1 MTHDKHSS
9 GQSSSQHDVDQT
21 WDNSLADYPLLKT
34 LINQLPDLIYVKDTK
49 SRYLLANEATAR
61 SFALDSPD
69 DLRGKTDFDL
79 QPIDMAEQYYADEQ
93 SILSTGQSQI
103 NREEPIIDQHT
114 GTIRWQLSTKVPFYN
129 TQGEIAGLVGINRDI
144 TNRKRMEA
152 QLLTVHTEL
161 QETNAQLAQLNAS
174 KDKFFSIISHDLRS
188 PLTILLGLSELIDD
202 NVVRYSPDRIKLYTG
217 QLRES
222 AEKLYALLENLL
234 TWSRVQRNVID
245 YTPYEL
251 DIYDLVT
258 ETFELFLTAAKY
270 KQITLRNTIAHG
282 TFVYA
287 DYAMIYTVLRNLL
300 SNALKFTMTGGEI
313 ELSAQLR
320 DTEVEVAVS
329 DTGVG
334 IPEEDLAKLFRI
346 DIRYSQAGT
355 DGEEGTGLGLIL
367 CKELIEKNNGTIW
380 AESVIGKGTTFR
392 FRLPGPVQKTSQET
406 TC

>member
-1 MTHDKHSS
+1 M
-9 GQSSSQHDVDQT
+9 
-21 WDNSLADYPLLKT
+21 
-34 LINQLPDLIYVKDTK
+34 
-49 SRYLLANEATAR
+49 
-61 SFALDSPD
+61 
-69 DLRGKTDFDL
+69 
-79 QPIDMAEQYYADEQ
+79 
-93 SILSTGQSQI
+93 
-103 NREEPIIDQHT
+103 
-114 GTIRWQLSTKVPFYN
+114 
-129 TQGEIAGLVGINRDI
+129 
-144 TNRKRMEA
+144 
-152 QLLTVHTEL
+152 
-161 QETNAQLAQLNAS
+161 
-174 KDKFFSIISHDLRS
+174 
-188 PLTILLGLSELIDD
+188 
-202 NVVRYSPDRIKLYTG
+202 RYSPDRIKLYTG

-234 TWSRVQRNVID
+234 TWSRVQRNVIE

-258 ETFELFLTAAKY
+258 ETFELFLTTAKH

-313 ELSAQLR
+313 ELSAQLK
-320 DTEVEVAVS
+320 DTEVEMAIS

-334 IPEEDLAKLFRI
+334 IPEEDLTKLFRI

-392 FRLPGPVQKTSQET
+392 FQLPGLAQKTS
-406 TC
+406 